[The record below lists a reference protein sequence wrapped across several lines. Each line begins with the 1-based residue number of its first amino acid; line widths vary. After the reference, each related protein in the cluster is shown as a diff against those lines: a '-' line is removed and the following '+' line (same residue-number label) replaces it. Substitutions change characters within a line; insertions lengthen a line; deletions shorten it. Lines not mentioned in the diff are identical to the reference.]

1 MEPIGDRNIPIV
13 LQNGICGGIVLKLL
27 NETGRYGKFSSVQ
40 PGVALV
46 ELEAMIRKNNNLSIV
61 REVPSIVV
69 NSVIKRKS
77 DGFLVLYGEREGG
90 HVVAFIINAAG
101 ELILYEPNSDT
112 QRLDMFRVKA
122 DATPPTFLAD
132 FQKYFPLYAIAAA
145 YFISNRKIG
154 ARRKTRKRKTRKHRR

>member
-1 MEPIGDRNIPIV
+1 MEPIGNRNIPIV

-27 NETGRYGKFSSVQ
+27 NETGRYGKFSTVQ
-40 PGVALV
+40 PGIALV
-46 ELEAMIRKNNNLSIV
+46 QLEAMIRKKNNLSIV

-69 NSVIKRKS
+69 NNVIKRKS
-77 DGFLVLYGEREGG
+77 DGFLVLYGEHEGG

-132 FQKYFPLYAIAAA
+132 FQKYIPSYAIVAA
-145 YFISNRKIG
+145 YFISKREG
-154 ARRKTRKRKTRKHRR
+154 GRRKTRKRKTRKQRR